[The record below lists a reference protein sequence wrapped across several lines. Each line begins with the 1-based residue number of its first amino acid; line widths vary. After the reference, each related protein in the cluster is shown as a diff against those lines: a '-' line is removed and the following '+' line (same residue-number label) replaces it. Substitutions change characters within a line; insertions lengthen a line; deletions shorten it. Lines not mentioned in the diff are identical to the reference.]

1 MRCGNLPR
9 EFLEGR
15 LLLLDLYLHSEQL
28 GLAFYLFDGYKWLGC
43 PYKEPYLKGK
53 KSPRHAYSN
62 KKSD

>member
-28 GLAFYLFDGYKWLGC
+28 GLAFYLFDGYKWLDA
-43 PYKEPYLKGK
+43 PTRNPI
-53 KSPRHAYSN
+53 
-62 KKSD
+62 